1 MSGNPKGFPLFCSY
15 YLLDYWTV
23 FVQLVSNSSAL
34 CATTLFLLNFLTKKT
49 WNLFGFSYICIVQK
63 EKWSHLK
70 GLTTNSK

>member
-49 WNLFGFSYICIVQK
+49 WNLFGFFLYLHCPKRKMVS
-63 EKWSHLK
+63 SLK
-70 GLTTNSK
+70 V